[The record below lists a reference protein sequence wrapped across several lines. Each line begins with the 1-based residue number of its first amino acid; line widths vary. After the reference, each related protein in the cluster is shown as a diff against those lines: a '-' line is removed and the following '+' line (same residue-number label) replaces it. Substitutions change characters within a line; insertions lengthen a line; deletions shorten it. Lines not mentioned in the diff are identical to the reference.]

1 MLERILAR
9 KHGPPVEN
17 AVAALLFKIHYPII
31 SIYPAPP
38 IYKSAA
44 IAGTS
49 WGAWVDVSSYTPTV
63 SGADSGGIIW
73 KSGEYGLRTQS
84 GGTFVA
90 YVYTSSGLE
99 GISVAG
105 YATGTWYYVMAT
117 YTTSPSNTLS
127 LYING
132 ALVVQNTAIPG
143 SISATGNALVIG
155 QQPGDGPFQ
164 GTIDDVAIYNTA
176 ETLANINAI
185 YTQNPEAIGYQV
197 TLNSVAIF
205 R

>member
-1 MLERILAR
+1 MIDS
-9 KHGPPVEN
+9 KGSNVGTNIGPETWT
-17 AVAALLFKIHYPII
+17 ASGKRGGGII
-31 SIYPAPP
+31 IQNTLSDYINIP
-38 IYKSAA
+38 SATNLQ
-44 IAGTS
+44 ISGNPGTS

-132 ALVVQNTAIPG
+132 ALVVQNTAIP
-143 SISATGNALVIG
+143 AQFR
-155 QQPGDGPFQ
+155 QQAMP
-164 GTIDDVAIYNTA
+164 
-176 ETLANINAI
+176 
-185 YTQNPEAIGYQV
+185 
-197 TLNSVAIF
+197 
-205 R
+205 